1 MSASEA
7 AVLSLY
13 DEDEYRGQTLWQLA
27 LLRLR
32 RDYLTLIAIG
42 VILLLAILALL
53 APAISDAL
61 GVNYRR
67 TDLRNTFAV
76 IGSPGHPLGTDDL
89 GRDHL
94 SRLLYGARVSLG
106 IGFSAALVSLI
117 VGTTV
122 GVVAGFY
129 QGGRLGFIDDLIM
142 WFVITLNSVPSLFLL
157 LIISAMLSP
166 TVFTLILI
174 LALLSWT
181 STMRFV
187 RGETLSHRNREY
199 IVAAHAIG
207 AGTPRIMFLHI
218 LPNIFSVLAIN
229 LATDIGGFILVES
242 ALSFLNLGVRP
253 PTPSWGNMLI
263 NAQTFYTMGVHLVI
277 MPGLMI
283 VITVLCLFLI
293 GDGVRDAFDPQAS
306 KKVA

>member
-1 MSASEA
+1 MPASKA
-7 AVLSLY
+7 AVLNLHG
-13 DEDEYRGQTLWQLA
+13 EDEYRGQTLYQLA

-42 VILLLAILALL
+42 VILILAALALL
-53 APAISDAL
+53 APVISSAL
-61 GVNYRR
+61 DVTYRR
-67 TDLRNTFAV
+67 TNLQNTFAS
-76 IGSPGHPLGTDDL
+76 IGSPGHLLGTDDL
-89 GRDHL
+89 GRDQL

-122 GVVAGFY
+122 GVIAGFY
-129 QGGRLGFIDDLIM
+129 QGGRLSLIDDLIM

-207 AGTPRIMFLHI
+207 ASTPRIMFLHI
-218 LPNIFSVLAIN
+218 LPNVFSVLAIN
-229 LATDIGGFILVES
+229 LASDIGGFILIES

-263 NAQTFYTMGVHLVI
+263 NAQTFYTKGVHLVFL
-277 MPGLMI
+277 PGLMI
-283 VITVLCLFLI
+283 VFTVLCLFLI
-293 GDGVRDAFDPQAS
+293 GDGLRDAFDPQAS

>member
-7 AVLSLY
+7 AVLNLN
-13 DEDEYRGQTLWQLA
+13 DEDAYRGQTLLQLA

-32 RDYLTLIAIG
+32 RDYLTLIAIT
-42 VILLLAILALL
+42 VILILAILAIL
-53 APAISDAL
+53 APVISDAL
-61 GVNYRR
+61 GVTYRR
-67 TDLRNTFAV
+67 TNLQNTFAG
-76 IGSPGHPLGTDDL
+76 IGSPGHVLGTDDL
-89 GRDHL
+89 GRDQL

-106 IGFSAALVSLI
+106 IGFSAALVSLL

-129 QGGRLGFIDDLIM
+129 QGGRFGLIDDLIM
-142 WFVITLNSVPSLFLL
+142 WSVITLNSVPSLFLL

-187 RGETLSHRNREY
+187 RGETLSHRSREY

-207 AGTPRIMFLHI
+207 ASTPRIMFLHI
-218 LPNIFSVLAIN
+218 LPNVFSVLAIN
-229 LATDIGGFILVES
+229 LASDIGGFILVES

-263 NAQTFYTMGVHLVI
+263 NAQTFYTKGVHLV
-277 MPGLMI
+277 MLPGLLI

-293 GDGVRDAFDPQAS
+293 GDGLRDAFDPQAS

>member
-7 AVLSLY
+7 AVLNLH
-13 DEDEYRGQTLWQLA
+13 DEDEYRGQTLLQLA
-27 LLRLR
+27 LVRLR
-32 RDYLTLIAIG
+32 RDYLTLIAMG
-42 VILLLAILALL
+42 VIFLLTGLALL
-53 APAISDAL
+53 APVISDAL
-61 GVNYRR
+61 DVTYRR
-67 TDLRNTFAV
+67 TNLQNTFAGM
-76 IGSPGHPLGTDDL
+76 GSPGHVLGTDDL
-89 GRDHL
+89 GRDQL

-106 IGFSAALVSLI
+106 IGFSAALVSLM

-122 GVVAGFY
+122 GVVAGYY

-187 RGETLSHRNREY
+187 RGETLSHRSREY
-199 IVAAHAIG
+199 IVAAQAIG
-207 AGTPRIMFLHI
+207 ASTPRIMFLHI
-218 LPNIFSVLAIN
+218 LPNVFSVLAIN
-229 LATDIGGFILVES
+229 LASDIGGFILIES

-263 NAQTFYTMGVHLVI
+263 NAQTFYTKGVHLVI
-277 MPGLMI
+277 IPGLMI

-293 GDGVRDAFDPQAS
+293 GDGLRDAFDPQAS